1 MDFRY
6 SILIIGI
13 SICVVYCQLDEV
25 QQVLKTSNRKYCGSH
40 LAQAL
45 SAICRG
51 NYNTL
56 YKMNPYTKRHAHFES
71 SENTEDVQFPFQK
84 RPDASLLSNYARRRK
99 RGAGKGVYNE
109 CCEKSCS
116 REELSSYCAA
126 PPFRR
131 RR

>member
-1 MDFRY
+1 MDFRAT
-6 SILIIGI
+6 IVIVAI
-13 SICVVYCQLDEV
+13 STCVVLCQIEEV
-25 QQVLKTSNRKYCGSH
+25 QQVLKTSSRKYCGSH

-56 YKMNPYTKRHAHFES
+56 RKNNPYTKRHAQFES
-71 SENTEDVQFPFQK
+71 SETMDDPEYPFKK
-84 RPDASLLSNYARRRK
+84 RADASLLSNYAKRRK

-126 PPFRR
+126 SRR
-131 RR
+131 RRR